1 MFFNL
6 FFLYFLFYVFGLM
19 HIECLLKQKTTS
31 PLLILQYNLI
41 SELRAFSDI
50 IINQCLLFLNTKTVM
65 SW

>member
-6 FFLYFLFYVFGLM
+6 FFLYFHFYVLGLM

-41 SELRAFSDI
+41 SEL
-50 IINQCLLFLNTKTVM
+50 
-65 SW
+65 